1 MDTFFVVDF
10 RCNGLVDGHCSEV
23 YWISTLSAR
32 ETQLSP
38 AVSRICFYW
47 ISTLSARETQQG
59 RVDVLLG
66 VDWISTLSAR
76 ETKH

>member
-32 ETQLSP
+32 ETKQGQ
-38 AVSRICFYW
+38 ASR
-47 ISTLSARETQQG
+47 R
-59 RVDVLLG
+59 
-66 VDWISTLSAR
+66 
-76 ETKH
+76 